1 VCCDFQNCTEIF
13 KGLCVIGGEKTM
25 PQIISGEPL
34 AQMVRSIT
42 LQKRTGVLQVEQ
54 LGERSAERGEIY
66 FENGSL
72 MRARTEREAGKAAL
86 RRISEWKQITCAFQS
101 ASRSYPTTTLVASP
115 SQEPHA
121 ERPQAHMP
129 LQTDRLARM
138 PELKD
143 TESRPGL
150 ASQPLLAQ
158 ERRTRPLNSRQAEIA
173 LSASARP
180 SMSSAPSTA
189 ANQPLVLHGTRL
201 EAYTPAQPAMPS
213 RSVQRWTTHQLSELE
228 TLPVLPRPAPIPR
241 VDPLPTDAVLPLL
254 RRPELAPRVDPLPAD
269 AVPPGR
275 MAIFIACPTVSTA
288 QAIQQ
293 MGRHARIAFILL
305 DGRRTIQ
312 DIARLTHQT
321 ESDVEQ
327 IMINLMQHGYTQL
340 VNAYQ

>member
-1 VCCDFQNCTEIF
+1 
-13 KGLCVIGGEKTM
+13 M

-101 ASRSYPTTTLVASP
+101 ASRSYPTTTLGAPS
-115 SQEPHA
+115 SQEPKA
-121 ERPQAHMP
+121 ERPQAHVS
-129 LQTDRLARM
+129 LQMDRLARM

-143 TESRPGL
+143 TESSPGQ

-173 LSASARP
+173 LSTGARS
-180 SMSSAPSTA
+180 SMASAPSTA
-189 ANQPLVLHGTRL
+189 ANQPLVLHGTSL
-201 EAYTPAQPAMPS
+201 EAYTPAQPAMPP
-213 RSVQRWTTHQLSELE
+213 RSVQRWTTHQLSALE
-228 TLPVLPRPAPIPR
+228 TLPVL
-241 VDPLPTDAVLPLL
+241 
-254 RRPELAPRVDPLPAD
+254 RRPEPAPRVDPLPAD

-275 MAIFIACPTVSTA
+275 MAIFIACSTVPTA

-312 DIARLTHQT
+312 DIARLTHQA
-321 ESDVEQ
+321 ESSVEQ

-340 VNAYQ
+340 VSASQ

>member
-1 VCCDFQNCTEIF
+1 
-13 KGLCVIGGEKTM
+13 M

-34 AQMVRSIT
+34 AQMIRSIT

-54 LGERSAERGEIY
+54 LGERSAEWGEIY

-86 RRISEWKQITCAFQS
+86 RRISEWKQITCAFQN
-101 ASRSYPTTTLVASP
+101 ASRSYPTTTLVASA
-115 SQEPHA
+115 SQEPKA
-121 ERPQAHMP
+121 ERPQAHVS

-143 TESRPGL
+143 TESRQSL
-150 ASQPLLAQ
+150 ANQPLLTQ
-158 ERRTRPLNSRQAEIA
+158 ERRTRPLNPRQAEIV
-173 LSASARP
+173 LSTSAR
-180 SMSSAPSTA
+180 SSISSAPSTA

-201 EAYTPAQPAMPS
+201 EAYMPAQPAMPS

-228 TLPVLPRPAPIPR
+228 ALPV
-241 VDPLPTDAVLPLL
+241 L
-254 RRPELAPRVDPLPAD
+254 RRPEPAPRVDPLPGDAALPVLRRSEPNPRVDPLPGD
-269 AVPPGR
+269 AVLPGR
-275 MAIFIACPTVSTA
+275 MAIFIACSTVPTA

-321 ESDVEQ
+321 ESSVEQ

-340 VNAYQ
+340 VSASQ